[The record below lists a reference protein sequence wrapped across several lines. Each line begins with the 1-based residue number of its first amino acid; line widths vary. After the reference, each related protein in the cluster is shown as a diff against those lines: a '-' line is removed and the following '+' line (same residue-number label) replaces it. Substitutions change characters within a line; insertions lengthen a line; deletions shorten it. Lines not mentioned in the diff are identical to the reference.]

1 MQRSRRAKCVAPL
14 RASRA
19 KSHLR
24 IRENPSI
31 LTVKSGPRFA
41 YHDGATAGCPA
52 RPPWANPKFTEQL
65 MFNLPSDL
73 PAHSDC
79 RWAGRASTPKSW
91 LAAAA
96 RTLSRCPAAAVA
108 PAPRDAERE
117 AEAVRALAFT
127 YRVTDR
133 GFADELY
140 AAAERHER
148 ANATTG
154 AAPDSARH

>member
-1 MQRSRRAKCVAPL
+1 
-14 RASRA
+14 
-19 KSHLR
+19 
-24 IRENPSI
+24 
-31 LTVKSGPRFA
+31 
-41 YHDGATAGCPA
+41 
-52 RPPWANPKFTEQL
+52 
-65 MFNLPSDL
+65 MFKTPSDL
-73 PAHSDC
+73 PARGD
-79 RWAGRASTPKSW
+79 RPWAGSAPTPKSW

-96 RTLSRCPAAAVA
+96 RRLSRRPPAPVA
-108 PAPRDAERE
+108 PAPRDPERE

-154 AAPDSARH
+154 AAPDSAWH